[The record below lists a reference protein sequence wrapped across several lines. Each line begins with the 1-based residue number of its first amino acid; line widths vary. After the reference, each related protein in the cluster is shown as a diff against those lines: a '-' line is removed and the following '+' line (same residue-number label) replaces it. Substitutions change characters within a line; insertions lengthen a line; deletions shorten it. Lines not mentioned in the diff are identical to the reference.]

1 MTGEALFELLGGLD
15 AGMVDAAEVKPGKRR
30 RIWKAIAP
38 LAAAACL
45 IAVVFAGFSTQD
57 KKAGPMEGSA
67 GGGDNGCNGWIDA
80 IVTEVGETIV
90 VTPVEGSP
98 FYGEAER
105 YVLTMTDYRP
115 VGGNMPEDLR
125 VGEGVRVMCNRD
137 SFIRVDETTM
147 EVPIVFA
154 IYRHVG
160 AVDLYADLDRSAL
173 AREINELYGGELER
187 RASAE
192 DIDFER
198 AYKIYVDTNIF
209 ALPGGDLGEIQ
220 TALDHGPYIYL
231 LPVTVGERTVMVN
244 LQIGLPPDPNAE
256 FTEEERRQALA
267 NEGRWT
273 ASAFALYRTGEEP
286 DYNAAL
292 RKYVGEVPPGTMLMG
307 GLPFFREPVAVTSWN
322 GNAVLVPLFGSF
334 DAYAIRD
341 LELAPGVYD
350 YVRVKDY
357 VNSLP
362 PEDLGLSGKG
372 E

>member
-1 MTGEALFELLGGLD
+1 MTGEALFDLLGGLD

-30 RIWKAIAP
+30 RILKAIAP

-45 IAVVFAGFSTQD
+45 IAAVFAGFSTQD
-57 KKAGPMEGSA
+57 KKADPIEVNA
-67 GGGDNGCNGWIDA
+67 GGGYNGRNGWIDA

-98 FYGEAER
+98 YYGEAER
-105 YVLTMTDYRP
+105 YVLTMTDYSP
-115 VGGNMPEDLR
+115 VGDNMPEDLK
-125 VGEGVRVMCNRD
+125 VGEGVRVMCNSDR
-137 SFIRVDETTM
+137 FIRVDETTV

-160 AVDLYADLDRSAL
+160 TVDLYADLDRSAL
-173 AREINELYGGELER
+173 AQEINELYGGELER
-187 RASAE
+187 KAAAE

-220 TALDHGPYIYL
+220 TALDCGPHIFL
-231 LPVTVGERTVMVN
+231 LPVAVGERTVMVN
-244 LQIGLPPDPNAE
+244 LQIGLSLNPNAD
-256 FTEEERRQALA
+256 FTEEERRQVLA

-273 ASAFALYRTGEEP
+273 ASAFALYHTGEEP

-292 RKYVGEVPPGTMLMG
+292 RKYVGEVPSGTMLVG
-307 GLPFFREPVAVTSWN
+307 GLPFFREPVAITSWN
-322 GNAVLVPLFGSF
+322 GNAAIVPLLGSF

-341 LELAPGVYD
+341 FELAPGVYD

-357 VNSLP
+357 VNLLP
-362 PEDLGLSGKG
+362 PTNLGIFGKG